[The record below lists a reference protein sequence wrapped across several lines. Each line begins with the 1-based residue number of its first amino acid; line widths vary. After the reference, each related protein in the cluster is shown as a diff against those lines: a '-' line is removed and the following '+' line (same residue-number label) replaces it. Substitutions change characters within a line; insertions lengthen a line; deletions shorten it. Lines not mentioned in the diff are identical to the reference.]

1 MASAPQQTG
10 EFRAGLE
17 TYALE
22 TGLGALPEEA
32 VAAAITVA
40 ARIHR
45 DAVLHRISRAA
56 ELVAASLR
64 SEPSRRYRGHAAA
77 ITWFTDVHV
86 VSLPRLADPRGYQP
100 APDDVVEVTLT
111 GTVLAADN
119 SGIWTLADKATG
131 RRYQFA
137 ITGRY
142 GAPSLRVL
150 DAHRPQRPADGH
162 EPPPESGR

>member
-1 MASAPQQTG
+1 MPSAPQETG
-10 EFRAGLE
+10 ALRAGLE

-32 VAAAITVA
+32 VAAAITA
-40 ARIHR
+40 ATRIHE
-45 DAVLHRISRAA
+45 DAVLRRISRAA

-77 ITWFTDVHV
+77 ITWFADAHV
-86 VSLPRLADPRGYQP
+86 VSLPRLADSRGYQP
-100 APDDVVEVTLT
+100 EPGDVVEITLT
-111 GTVLAADN
+111 GTVLSAD
-119 SGIWTLADKATG
+119 STGIWTLADKATG

-137 ITGRY
+137 IKGRF

-150 DAHRPQRPADGH
+150 DAHRPQRPSGGH
-162 EPPPESGR
+162 KPPPESGR